1 MRYGMNMLFPR
12 FVTEAHAPC
21 FMYSPIAASP
31 PPAVRRLVRV
41 RGVVQGV
48 GFRPFVHRLAVAHD
62 LVGFV
67 GNDDD
72 GVHVEVQGALHA
84 VESFCAALV
93 TEAPSASTVLEVS
106 VQPCAPQP
114 TSGFV
119 IVPSVPRAGGTVPVS
134 PDLATCADCWREF
147 HDPSDRR
154 FHFPFLN
161 CTQCGPRYTIIEDM
175 PYDRSRTTMADFRMC
190 STCQQEYDDPTSRR
204 FHAQP
209 NACAA
214 CGPALVWSAP
224 GAADT
229 WGDSALVAAQQAL
242 RAGAILAVKGLGGY
256 HLVCDAMQSETVQ
269 RLRDRKRRP
278 HKPLA
283 LLADCMATIES
294 FAIVSDAERALLQ
307 SPAHPI
313 VLLTR
318 RADSLL
324 PDTLAPGAE
333 TIGVMLPYT
342 PLYALLA
349 ADGPLVCT
357 SGNLADEP
365 IAWDD
370 ADARERLLPLVD
382 GILAHDRPIAVP
394 CDDSVVQCMDD
405 GTEQPIR
412 RSRGYAPLPVMLSN
426 DMVGRASVLAVG
438 AELKSTL
445 AITRNRYAVLSSH
458 LGDVGDPLTLEA
470 LARNAD
476 HMLRLHDITP
486 ARVAC
491 DLHPGYL
498 SSRWAREYAAARGLP
513 CIPVQHHHAHLASLL
528 AEHAISV
535 ETSALVFTFDG
546 TGYGPDGSIWGG
558 EALIGDYRRAERVA
572 SLRPFSLPGG
582 DSAVRHPSRVA
593 LALLHAL
600 GLPWHEALAPVRA
613 YDNTARNVLATQL
626 ERSLG
631 TVQTSSAGRLLDAC
645 AALAGGRQTVSY
657 EGQAAI
663 EFEVLARQ
671 HVGTRG
677 EGDRYVVALHESSTG
692 FLTIDPLPMVRA
704 LIADVLAS
712 RDPRLIAYHVHA
724 TLAEAIVQ
732 TALRLRTPRGALPVG
747 LSGGVF
753 QNRLLQGLVS
763 SRLAEAGVSVLQH
776 HIVPPNDGGL
786 ALGQALVAAHADLTF
801 SPANLA

>member
-1 MRYGMNMLFPR
+1 MN
-12 FVTEAHAPC
+12 AP
-21 FMYSPIAASP
+21 SPTP
-31 PPAVRRLVRV
+31 PSPAVRRVLRV

-48 GFRPFVHRLAVAHD
+48 GFRPYVHRLAVAHG

-72 GVHVEVQGALHA
+72 GVHAEVQGAVDA
-84 VESFCAALV
+84 VEAFCAALSLD
-93 TEAPSASTVLEVS
+93 APPASVVRDVI
-106 VQPCAPQP
+106 VQECAPVP
-114 TSGFV
+114 TLGFT
-119 IVPSVPRAGGTVPVS
+119 IVASAPRRGGTVPVS

-147 HDPSDRR
+147 HDPADRR
-154 FHFPFLN
+154 YHYPFLN
-161 CTQCGPRYTIIEDM
+161 CTQCGPRYTIIDDM
-175 PYDRSRTTMADFRMC
+175 PYDRPRTTMAGFRMC
-190 STCQQEYDDPTSRR
+190 AACQAEYDDPTSRR

-209 NACAA
+209 NACPA
-214 CGPALVWSAP
+214 CGPQLAWSAP
-224 GAADT
+224 GAADA
-229 WGDSALVAAQQAL
+229 WGDSALTAAQQAL
-242 RAGAILAVKGLGGY
+242 REGAILAVKGIGGY
-256 HLVCDAMQSETVQ
+256 HLVCAAMQSDTVQ

-283 LLADCMATIES
+283 LLADCVATIES
-294 FAIVSDAERALLQ
+294 FAFVSDAERALLQ

-318 RADSLL
+318 RADVLL
-324 PDTLAPGAE
+324 PDMLAPGAD

-365 IAWDD
+365 ITWDD
-370 ADARERLLPLVD
+370 ADARERLSPLVD
-382 GILAHDRPIAVP
+382 GMLSHDRPIAVP
-394 CDDSVVQCMDD
+394 CDDSVVQCMPD

-412 RSRGYAPLPVMLSN
+412 RSRGYAPLPVMLAA
-426 DMVGRASVLAVG
+426 DTTHGEPVLAVG

-445 AITRNRYAVLSSH
+445 AITRDRYAVLSAH

-498 SSRWAREYAAARGLP
+498 SSRWARDYAAAHGLP

-528 AEHAISV
+528 AEHAMPV
-535 ETSALVFTFDG
+535 RTSALVFTFDG
-546 TGYGPDGSIWGG
+546 TGYGPDHSIWGG
-558 EALIGDYRRAERVA
+558 EALVGNYRHFERVA
-572 SLRPFSLPGG
+572 SLRAFSLPGG
-582 DSAVRHPSRVA
+582 DSAVKHPSRVA
-593 LALLHAL
+593 LALLHSL
-600 GLPWHEALAPVRA
+600 ELPWHDALAPVRA
-613 YDNTARNVLATQL
+613 YDAASRHVLATQL
-626 ERSLG
+626 DRSLG
-631 TVQTSSAGRLLDAC
+631 TVRTSSAGRLLDAC
-645 AALAGGRQTVSY
+645 AALAGGRQAVSY

-671 HVGTRG
+671 HAVSRD
-677 EGDRYVVALHESSTG
+677 ERDRYGVALHESLTG
-692 FLTIDPLPMVRA
+692 FLTIDPLPLIRA
-704 LIADVLAS
+704 LIADVLAA

-724 TLAEAIVQ
+724 ALAEAIVQ
-732 TALRLRTPRGALPVG
+732 TALRLRAQRGALPIG

-753 QNRLLQGLVS
+753 QNRLLQGLVTV
-763 SRLAEAGVSVLQH
+763 RLAEAGVSVLQH

-786 ALGQALVAAHADLTF
+786 ALGQALVAAHADLTSTL
-801 SPANLA
+801 SPHA

>member
-1 MRYGMNMLFPR
+1 MNA
-12 FVTEAHAPC
+12 TAPTPQP
-21 FMYSPIAASP
+21 MP
-31 PPAVRRLVRV
+31 VRRVIRV

-48 GFRPFVHRLAVAHD
+48 GFRPFVHRLAVAHG

-72 GVHVEVQGALHA
+72 GVHAEVQGEADA
-84 VESFCAALV
+84 VQAFCAAL
-93 TEAPSASTVLEVS
+93 TIEAPAASVVRDVIVQECEPVPTLGFAIVAST
-106 VQPCAPQP
+106 
-114 TSGFV
+114 
-119 IVPSVPRAGGTVPVS
+119 PRRGGTVPVS

-147 HDPSDRR
+147 HDPADRR
-154 FHFPFLN
+154 YHYPFLN
-161 CTQCGPRYTIIEDM
+161 CTQCGPRYTIINDI
-175 PYDRSRTTMADFRMC
+175 PYDRPRTTMAGFRMC
-190 STCQQEYDDPTSRR
+190 AACQAEYEDPTGRR

-209 NACAA
+209 NACPA
-214 CGPALVWSAP
+214 CGPQLAWSAP
-224 GAADT
+224 GAADA
-229 WGDSALVAAQQAL
+229 WGDSALAAAQQAL
-242 RAGAILAVKGLGGY
+242 REGAILAVKGIGGY
-256 HLVCDAMQSETVQ
+256 HLVCAAMQSDTVQ

-283 LLADCMATIES
+283 LLADCVASIEL
-294 FAIVSDAERALLQ
+294 FAIVSEAECALLQ

-313 VLLTR
+313 VLLAR
-318 RADSLL
+318 RADASL
-324 PDTLAPGAE
+324 PDTIAPGAD

-365 IAWDD
+365 IVWDD
-370 ADARERLLPLVD
+370 ADARERLAPLVD
-382 GILAHDRPIAVP
+382 GILSHDRPIAVP
-394 CDDSVVQCMDD
+394 CDDSVVQCMFD

-412 RSRGYAPLPVMLSN
+412 RSRGYAPLPVVLAADTM
-426 DMVGRASVLAVG
+426 ACESVLAVG

-445 AITRNRYAVLSSH
+445 AITRDRYAVLSAH

-498 SSRWAREYAAARGLP
+498 SSRWAREYAAAHGLP

-528 AEHAISV
+528 AEHAMPAG
-535 ETSALVFTFDG
+535 TSALVFTFDG
-546 TGYGPDGSIWGG
+546 TGYGPDHTIWGG
-558 EALIGDYRRAERVA
+558 EALVGNYRRFERVA
-572 SLRPFSLPGG
+572 SLRAFSLPGG
-582 DSAVRHPSRVA
+582 DSAVKHPSRVA
-593 LALLHAL
+593 LALLHTL
-600 GLPWHEALAPVRA
+600 KLPWHDALAPVQA
-613 YDNTARNVLATQL
+613 YDAASRHVLATQL
-626 ERSLG
+626 DRSLG
-631 TVQTSSAGRLLDAC
+631 TVRTSSAGRLLDAC

-663 EFEVLARQ
+663 EFEVIARQ
-671 HVGTRG
+671 HVGSRDD
-677 EGDRYVVALHESSTG
+677 GDRYLVALHESSTG
-692 FLTIDPLPMVRA
+692 FVTMDPLPMVQA
-704 LIADVLAS
+704 LVADVLAS
-712 RDPRLIAYHVHA
+712 RDPRLIAYRVHA
-724 TLAEAIVQ
+724 ALANAIVR
-732 TALRLRTPRGALPVG
+732 TAIRLRERVGALPVG

-753 QNRLLQGLVS
+753 QNRLLQGLVQ
-763 SRLAEAGVSVLQH
+763 AQMAAAGVALMQH

-801 SPANLA
+801 SPVPDA